1 MAEKELKH
9 LGRKELIEI
18 IYELQKREIQF
29 QDTIDHLSKKLADR
43 EIREKEAG
51 SIAEASL
58 ALNGVFEA
66 AQAAADQYLIS
77 VKAAEKEVEAKRQE
91 MLAEAQKQ
99 SDALVQQGKATYQSW
114 VEKGEAEYKSK
125 VEQAAAEC
133 KRIRDDIH
141 SYMVLHNT
149 LKELFPDE
157 SPRKVSNYA

>member
-18 IYELQKREIQF
+18 IYELQKRETQS
-29 QDTIDHLSKKLADR
+29 QDTIERLNRKLANR
-43 EIREKEAG
+43 EIREKESG
-51 SIAEASL
+51 SIAEAAL

-77 VKAAEKEVEAKRQE
+77 VKAAEKELDAKRQA
-91 MLAEAQKQ
+91 MLAEAREQ
-99 SDALVQQGKATYQSW
+99 ANAVVQQGKATYQAW
-114 VEKGEAEYKSK
+114 VEKGEAEYKNK
-125 VEQAAAEC
+125 VEQAEAEC

>member
-29 QDTIDHLSKKLADR
+29 QNTIDRLSEKLADR

-51 SIAEASL
+51 SIAEAAL

-77 VKAAEKEVEAKRQE
+77 VRAAEKEVDAKRQE
-91 MLAEAQKQ
+91 MLAEAQAQ
-99 SDALVQQGKATYQSW
+99 SDALVQQGKMAYQAW
-114 VEKGEAEYKSK
+114 QEKGETEYKKK
-125 VEQAAAEC
+125 VAQAEAEC
-133 KRIRDDIH
+133 KRIRDEIH
-141 SYMVLHNT
+141 SYMLLHNS

-157 SPRKVSNYA
+157 SSVEVSRYA